1 MPHPLTLV
9 FLGGALIS
17 AVIYFGLGIWS
28 TKRHLRLGRKA
39 AHIESGSYPPI
50 SLLKPVKGL
59 EEDLEENLRTFYEQ
73 DYPGA
78 LEVVFSSEDPATD
91 EGIAVARRVASD
103 YPHVPTRFVASN
115 PDFGLNPKVA
125 NLEGARAGARYD
137 LVFQSDANVRLRPD
151 YLRRVVA
158 ELLESDASLLSSII
172 VGVGERSIGA
182 ALENLQLT
190 ALIAPSVCTALHV
203 GRTTCVIG
211 KSMLFRRSELDS
223 LGGLEVVRDIL
234 CEDFILGQLYHQ
246 SGKKVILSTT
256 TVENVNHETT
266 VDRFLARHS
275 RWLKMRAVIHFG
287 SFVADLFANPVAWC
301 AGAVIAS
308 RYEPWSLGLLAVA
321 LVTKILAD
329 AYFMRA
335 FRPDAMALGHL
346 LLSPFKDLAM
356 PFVWAYCLFS
366 RSVTW
371 RGRKLRFGARSQLRP
386 DEGIFP
392 VRMARKLLG

>member
-1 MPHPLTLV
+1 MLTPLTIAL
-9 FLGGALIS
+9 LSGAFVS
-17 AVIYFGLGIWS
+17 AVIFFGLGIWS
-28 TKRHLRLGRKA
+28 TRRHLRLARTA
-39 AHIESGSYPPI
+39 AQLDGASYPPI

-59 EEDLEENLRTFYEQ
+59 EEDLEANLRTFFEQ
-73 DYPGA
+73 DYPAA
-78 LEVVFSSEDPATD
+78 LEIVFSAEEPATD
-91 EGIAVARRVASD
+91 EGIAVARRVAAE
-103 YPHVPTRFVASN
+103 YPNVPVRFVASN

-125 NLEGARAGARYD
+125 NLEGARAGARHD

-158 ELLESDASLLSSII
+158 ELLTSEASLLSSII

-203 GRTTCVIG
+203 GRTSCVIG
-211 KSMLFRRSELDS
+211 KSMLFHRSELAS
-223 LGGLEVVRDIL
+223 LGGLEAVRNVL
-234 CEDFILGQLYHQ
+234 CEDFILGQIYQ
-246 SGKKVILSTT
+246 GSGKKVLLSTT
-256 TVENVNHETT
+256 TVENVNHDTP
-266 VDRFLARHS
+266 VDRFLSRHS

-301 AGAVIAS
+301 VGVVIAS
-308 RYEPWSLGLLAVA
+308 RFEPWALALLVA
-321 LVTKILAD
+321 AFGCKLVTD
-329 AYFMRA
+329 AYFMRV
-335 FRPDAMALGHL
+335 FRPAPMALGHL

-356 PFVWAYCLFS
+356 PFVWVYCLFS

-371 RGRKLRFGARSQLRP
+371 RGRKLRFGARSRLRE
-386 DEGIFP
+386 DDGILP